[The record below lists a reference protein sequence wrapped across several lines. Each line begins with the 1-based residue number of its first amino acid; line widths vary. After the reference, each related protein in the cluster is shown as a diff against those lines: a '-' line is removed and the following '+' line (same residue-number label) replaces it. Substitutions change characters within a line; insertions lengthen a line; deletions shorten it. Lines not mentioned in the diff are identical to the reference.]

1 MSILK
6 TLYLFADWW
15 LGWLFVIWP
24 RVRRGDS
31 VVIQRPWLDL
41 IVDPKRYRLSVPPS
55 MLRRLGRLLPDPSLT
70 VLLQAPAEVI
80 QARKTELSMS
90 ELEDQADRW
99 RKEASLARRA
109 KVVDASGDI
118 DDVTSSI
125 LAGVNET
132 SSRGGRHFSARA
144 GNLILPRYPSKA
156 VSEGLRLYHPMD
168 RGTRAVLSAA
178 RVGAGL
184 GMGRLGRETTPPGEL
199 RAIVKPWLTAGDT
212 YAARRLRDGRRW
224 LVVTV
229 DSSGEPRHVLKIGL
243 SDPDRGAI
251 EAEEKTIR
259 RVASVL
265 QEPLAIPHLV
275 DSPPGILAMKPV
287 RWRPRPDIVRLPIP
301 VADGL
306 GALFKNVDGDPTVG
320 RVHGDMAPWNLL
332 DDGRHWVLID
342 WEASTDS
349 GRPFHDLFHW
359 VVQSHTLLSTP
370 DSEEIVD
377 GLLTLRGNLGAAIMA
392 FASAAGLDPGMA
404 PDEFGPY
411 LSRSVPRWDPSESK
425 LTRALA
431 RRRRLAETWR
441 QAYPPAGK

>member
-1 MSILK
+1 MRGVSLALCGPDGVGKSTVADAVADHLPGSTLQMHHRPGVLRSPQDLERDFTEPYAKTPRSRVMSILK

-125 LAGVNET
+125 LAGVTET

-168 RGTRAVLSAA
+168 RG
-178 RVGAGL
+178 
-184 GMGRLGRETTPPGEL
+184 
-199 RAIVKPWLTAGDT
+199 
-212 YAARRLRDGRRW
+212 
-224 LVVTV
+224 
-229 DSSGEPRHVLKIGL
+229 
-243 SDPDRGAI
+243 
-251 EAEEKTIR
+251 
-259 RVASVL
+259 
-265 QEPLAIPHLV
+265 
-275 DSPPGILAMKPV
+275 
-287 RWRPRPDIVRLPIP
+287 
-301 VADGL
+301 
-306 GALFKNVDGDPTVG
+306 F
-320 RVHGDMAPWNLL
+320 
-332 DDGRHWVLID
+332 
-342 WEASTDS
+342 
-349 GRPFHDLFHW
+349 
-359 VVQSHTLLSTP
+359 
-370 DSEEIVD
+370 
-377 GLLTLRGNLGAAIMA
+377 
-392 FASAAGLDPGMA
+392 
-404 PDEFGPY
+404 DEFFGFGSGTKYVERTWPGVHFFDD
-411 LSRSVPRWDPSESK
+411 LRQFDPSEPPIDQGRPPGQTGHGGSLIRGREPATLEK
-425 LTRALA
+425 YLTDQVGMTGEATEWMLDQGIKVMGIDAITFDPPIWAMFERKKFWEAHRVMA
-431 RRRRLAETWR
+431 RREYYHLENMTNLHLL
-441 QAYPPAGK
+441 PPHGFKLSLFPIKWVNTTAAPVRAVVCGIVDSVSSGGKVKKYD